1 MKQKDQDKPNKK
13 NGPHKKG
20 KISRTE
26 RTVTKESKPHKKRKV
41 SRTEEI
47 LVQVNDP
54 FASREAEKY
63 EHPIPS
69 REFILSYL
77 KKAKVSANYQQI
89 RDALGL
95 DEETQ
100 GLALQRRLK
109 AMVRDDQ
116 LEKLKGGLYYPV
128 GKRVLVEGRIV
139 IERSQRQTQY
149 YVIPD
154 AGGKKI
160 AVNTVGGQV
169 LFTGNRVIISVVE
182 SPGRVPESGKLIEI
196 LEQPLL
202 RVTGRFIQELG
213 NAFVVPYGRE
223 INQDIAVP
231 DDRTLGATNGQ
242 IVVLELLP
250 QLHRWD
256 GLQGRVIEVLGDEH
270 TAGIEIQSSILT
282 YGLPNEWNDEVKTE
296 ISQLTETVPEV
307 AKAGRLDLRHLPF
320 VTIDGEDAK
329 DFDDAVYAEH
339 KPGGGWHLWVAIAD
353 VSAYVKP
360 GSALDKEAMNRGN
373 SVYFPGKVIPMLPEM
388 LSNGLCSLKPKVDR
402 LCLVAELTISKTGV
416 LTRYHF
422 HEAIIHSQARLTYT
436 IVAAILTGSSQQLT
450 TQYQKLVPHLQALYQ
465 LYQVLREAR
474 VERGAIE
481 FETVETR
488 IVFGKNGKISRIE
501 PIERNEAH
509 RLIEECMLCAN
520 VATARF
526 LKKHKMPSLYRNHEG
541 PPIEKLT
548 TLKTFLGE
556 LGLRL
561 EGGDEPTPLNY
572 TELLKR
578 IKDRPDAGIIQ
589 SILLRSLS
597 QAVYSPDNIGHFGLA
612 YPEYC
617 HFTSPIRR
625 YPDLWVHR
633 QIRAVLQ
640 HDKDTEML
648 DKEKRKAQEEVLGKV
663 GMHCSTTE
671 RRADDATRDAIRW
684 LKCQYIQ
691 KHLGAEF
698 EGVISGVVHF
708 GFFVEL
714 KSLAID
720 GLVHINTLA
729 DDYYDFDPVRHRLLG
744 ERSGRIFK
752 LGDTLKVRVIRAD
765 VDTRKIDFELVI
777 NPNEVN
783 LQKHEAFKKSKK
795 GQRNE
800 KQKEGIKKVKAE
812 SPKKTDNKKSAST
825 KPSRQR
831 RRRRRNAEGKGSA

>member
-1 MKQKDQDKPNKK
+1 MKKKDQDRPYKKASKKTNKNKK
-13 NGPHKKG
+13 PP
-20 KISRTE
+20 ILETE
-26 RTVTKESKPHKKRKV
+26 KMSLTLE
-41 SRTEEI
+41 
-47 LVQVNDP
+47 DP

-63 EHPIPS
+63 DHPIPS

-77 KKAKVSANYQQI
+77 KNAKVPLNYQHI

-100 GLALQRRLK
+100 GIALQRRLK

-116 LEKLKGGLYYPV
+116 LEKLKGGLYCPV
-128 GKRVLVEGRIV
+128 GKRILIEGRVIV
-139 IERSQRQTQY
+139 ERSQRQTQY

-160 AVNTVGGQV
+160 AVDSVGGTV
-169 LFTGNRVIISVVE
+169 LFSGNRVVISVVE
-182 SPGRVPESGKLIEI
+182 SPDQTPQNGKLIEI
-196 LEQPLL
+196 LSQPPL
-202 RVTGRFIQELG
+202 RVTGRFIHESG
-213 NAFVVPYGRE
+213 ASFVVPYGRE
-223 INQDIAVP
+223 ITQDIIVP
-231 DDRTLGATNGQ
+231 ENRTQGASNGQ
-242 IVVLELLP
+242 IVVIELMP
-250 QLHRWD
+250 QATRWEKPV
-256 GLQGRVIEVLGDEH
+256 GQVIEVLGDEH

-282 YGLPNEWNDEVKTE
+282 YGLPNEWNDELKAE
-296 ISQLTETVPEV
+296 IAKLTETVPEA

-329 DFDDAVYAEH
+329 DFDDAVYAER
-339 KPGGGWHLWVAIAD
+339 KPRGGWHLWVAIAD

-373 SVYFPGKVIPMLPEM
+373 SVYFPGKVIPMLPEI
-388 LSNGLCSLKPKVDR
+388 LSNGLCSLRPEVDR
-402 LCLVAELTISKTGV
+402 LCLVAELSVSKEGV

-422 HEAIIHSQARLTYT
+422 HEAVIHSHARLTYT
-436 IVAAILTGSSQQLT
+436 KVAAILTGSSEQLI
-450 TQYQKLVPHLQALYQ
+450 TQYKKLVPHLQALYQ

-474 VERGAIE
+474 VKRGAIE

-556 LGLRL
+556 LGLKL
-561 EGGDEPTPLNY
+561 GGGDEPTPLDY
-572 TELLKR
+572 TELLSR
-578 IKDRPDAGIIQ
+578 IKDRPDANIIQ

-633 QIRAVLQ
+633 QIKAVLEQ
-640 HDKDTEML
+640 EKKAEKTDKA
-648 DKEKRKAQEEVLGKV
+648 KRKAQEEALSKI

-729 DDYYDFDPVRHRLLG
+729 DDYYDFDAVRHRLLG
-744 ERSGRIFK
+744 ERSGKTFK

-765 VDTRKIDFELVI
+765 LDTRKIDFELVLD
-777 NPNEVN
+777 PNEVK
-783 LQKHEAFKKSKK
+783 LQNHEAFKKSKK

-800 KQKEGIKKVKAE
+800 KQKAGSKVKDKR
-812 SPKKTDNKKSAST
+812 SKKTKAGTTKKTETAKKSAST

-831 RRRRRNAEGKGSA
+831 RRRRRNAEAKANTKAAE